1 MYPISHRSRTSEE
14 YLIFLDYLC
23 KNVSRPYFVGR
34 FAWALFQGE
43 SVYAIALIVL
53 IGAVYELSRRSVRQE
68 LAIGK
73 TIFPSDPDRIP
84 DKLKFKDRTAI
95 TLEVTLF
102 MFLYL
107 ALVLIAQCILVAS
120 LCMFV
125 IACIDL
131 NTRRLINKNVR
142 EDFANPKYAP
152 YPSEPGY
159 KAMMDR
165 RAIVEW
171 FLFKLP
177 HLWKETGRIAGCAV
191 ALAVANFGYFANTHD
206 VTFTNYLVDA
216 FHCVVHGGNHST
228 YQLDRIAY
236 IVLLGTLV
244 LNELVTWLWRIDRD
258 GRLRR
263 V

>member
-1 MYPISHRSRTSEE
+1 MYLIKQRNRTSEE
-14 YLIFLDYLC
+14 YLIFLDYIC
-23 KNVSRPYFVGR
+23 KAVSRSYFIGR
-34 FAWALFQGE
+34 FAWGLIQGE
-43 SVYAIALIVL
+43 NSYALALIVL
-53 IGAVYELSRRSVRQE
+53 IAAVYEFSRRSVRQE

-73 TIFPSDPDRIP
+73 TIFPSDQDRIP
-84 DKLKFKDRTAI
+84 DRLKFKDRTAI

-102 MFLYL
+102 MLLYVAL
-107 ALVLIAQCILVAS
+107 ALIAQCILVAS

-142 EDFANPKYAP
+142 EDFANTKYAP

-159 KAMMDR
+159 KAIMDK

-177 HLWKETGRIAGCAV
+177 HLWKETGRIAGCAL
-191 ALAVANFGYFANTHD
+191 ALAIANYGYFTNAHD
-206 VTFTNYLVDA
+206 VTFSTYFVDA
-216 FHCVVHGGNHST
+216 FYCVRGYNHSS

-236 IVLLGTLV
+236 IVLIGTLV
-244 LNELVTWLWRIDRD
+244 LNELITWWWRIDRD
-258 GRLRR
+258 SQLRR